1 MDSKGWKRFMEV
13 NKTELQTYTYVA
25 QWIRREL
32 AWYLASRAGFQLGHN
47 AHQQQL
53 AKSDA

>member
-1 MDSKGWKRFMEV
+1 MEV